1 MKDYI
6 VALGCLALSLFVYIS
21 SQSFADSGKGL
32 DQDPAYYPTLL
43 VGLLVFMSVI
53 LLVNTIRNKEKIVGK
68 GQKTQ
73 YRTSTREE
81 RMSVNV
87 ARKK

>member
-6 VALGCLALSLFVYIS
+6 VALGSLALSLFVYIS

-43 VGLLVFMSVI
+43 VGLLVFMSII
-53 LLVNTIRNKEKIVGK
+53 LLVNTIRK
-68 GQKTQ
+68 
-73 YRTSTREE
+73 
-81 RMSVNV
+81 
-87 ARKK
+87 